1 MWTLGSPDVKSKK
14 DYLDRDMQILLL
26 KQKELKQ
33 FFKVQSIQIIFISS
47 SDRLLPN
54 LLEVKESEHNQ
65 ISRSLLF

>member
-26 KQKELKQ
+26 KQKELKH